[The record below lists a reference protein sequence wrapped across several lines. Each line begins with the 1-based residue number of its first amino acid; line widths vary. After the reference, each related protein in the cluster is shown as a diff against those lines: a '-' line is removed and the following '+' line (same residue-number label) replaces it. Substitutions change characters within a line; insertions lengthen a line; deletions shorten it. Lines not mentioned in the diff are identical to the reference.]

1 MYIPEYLSTRQAA
14 AYLNLSRQYL
24 EIGRCRG
31 YGPPFIRANGGRAVR
46 YYRPTLDQW
55 MLAHQRNLAAEE
67 VGHE

>member
-31 YGPPFIRANGGRAVR
+31 YGPPLIRVNGGRAVR
-46 YYRPTLDQW
+46 YYRPTVDQW
-55 MLAHQRNLAAEE
+55 MLAHQRHLAAEE